1 MGMGM
6 GMGIGIEGREL
17 GYGESFSIGAGG
29 VSLARLS
36 YLSCQDFFFTLIYSC
51 QEITVSSDLVSCV
64 KANRMLRIDSARE
77 AGRENGKE
85 VTW

>member
-1 MGMGM
+1 MGM

-36 YLSCQDFFFTLIYSC
+36 YLSCQDFFLLLYIRVKKLRYRQTL
-51 QEITVSSDLVSCV
+51 
-64 KANRMLRIDSARE
+64 SA
-77 AGRENGKE
+77 
-85 VTW
+85 V